1 MQTVAVIGL
10 GYVGL
15 PLVIEFGKH
24 ARTIGFDIVEA
35 KVAKCREGV
44 DPSREISNAD
54 MALAVHAEY
63 TSDPAALR
71 EADFILIAVPTP
83 VDDAHIPNFAP
94 LVGASRSV
102 GPYLKRFGTP
112 QTPAD
117 LARFHCLALSSD
129 ASQTRGWAFKQGDAD
144 EISAGLLVA
153 ALEDFAAPPN
163 GI

>member
-94 LVGASRSV
+94 LVGALTQAL
-102 GPYLKRFGTP
+102 PYVITLVV
-112 QTPAD
+112 
-117 LARFHCLALSSD
+117 LAT
-129 ASQTRGWAFKQGDAD
+129 ASQRLRPPAM
-144 EISAGLLVA
+144 AGVPYRPG
-153 ALEDFAAPPN
+153 ETH
-163 GI
+163 